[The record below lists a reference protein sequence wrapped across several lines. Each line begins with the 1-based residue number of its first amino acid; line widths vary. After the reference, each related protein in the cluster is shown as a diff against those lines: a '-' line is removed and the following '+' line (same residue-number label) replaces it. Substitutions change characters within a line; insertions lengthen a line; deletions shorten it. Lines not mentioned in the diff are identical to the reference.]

1 MCGDT
6 HLFFTLNVREQSF
19 WKLNSLLLSNDKC
32 CEHVAT
38 NIDTFLEV
46 NKKEGISYSLL
57 WETLKAYLRGQI
69 ISYVAHVNKE
79 RRKQT
84 CRLLYT

>member
-1 MCGDT
+1 M
-6 HLFFTLNVREQSF
+6 
-19 WKLNSLLLSNDKC
+19 
-32 CEHVAT
+32 AT

-79 RRKQT
+79 HRKQIPNLT
-84 CRLLYT
+84 DSVF